1 MTQKNAYAA
10 WHKPN
15 EWERIE
21 QRIALGH
28 SAPRIARDLG
38 IPVERVHAVWD
49 YLDQLVAV
57 EAHRPAVPVRPAAV
71 ATPRRALRRRQPS
84 QTPLKLAACGTYA
97 AGRRHERA
105 GETVDPECRAAL
117 SAKEAA
123 RRNRSSGVPL

>member
-15 EWERIE
+15 EWELIE

-28 SAPRIARDLG
+28 SAPRIARDLK
-38 IPVERVHAVWD
+38 IDPERVHAVWD
-49 YLDQLVAV
+49 YLDELVAV
-57 EAHRPAVPVRPAAV
+57 EAHAPAVRVRAPTGV
-71 ATPRRALRRRQPS
+71 TPRRALRRRTPA

-97 AGRRHERA
+97 AGRRHERT
-105 GETVDPECRAAL
+105 GEPVDPECRAAL

-123 RRNRSSGVPL
+123 RRNRVSGVS